1 MCGYKKPVLHRTPAP
16 PAAVKAANADSHLL
30 CDGSGVLRHAEAD
43 GPRDA
48 ITQAQEH
55 DMKSGGQK
63 GLWKKGGKKPFSRR
77 N

>member
-1 MCGYKKPVLHRTPAP
+1 MPELLH
-16 PAAVKAANADSHLL
+16 AAALL
-30 CDGSGVLRHAEAD
+30 R
-43 GPRDA
+43 PRDVTSIIVA
-48 ITQAQEH
+48 CPSALRTLRLVFAQAQEH

>member
-1 MCGYKKPVLHRTPAP
+1 MCHGNYYSDLSISTDDVG
-16 PAAVKAANADSHLL
+16 AVCA
-30 CDGSGVLRHAEAD
+30 
-43 GPRDA
+43 
-48 ITQAQEH
+48 QAQEH